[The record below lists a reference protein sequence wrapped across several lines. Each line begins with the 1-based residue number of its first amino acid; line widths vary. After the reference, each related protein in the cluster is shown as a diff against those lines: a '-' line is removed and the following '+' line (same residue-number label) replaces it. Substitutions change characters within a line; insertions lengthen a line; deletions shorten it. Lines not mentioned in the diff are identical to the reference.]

1 MCTRNPGSASGWGR
15 GPNLEPWSFFLLPLA
30 SSTWP
35 SFLQSLL
42 PPEVIPPA
50 LSPQRTLASSRVCKW
65 EQKGSRHAPRRG
77 SALGPRTRPQ
87 SPGWGQSCWPFQ
99 TVCEITSCGHRPPNY
114 PGLALMVKPTTTTTT
129 EFLKG
134 PRKATEGSFI
144 TGPHTWAQVILNE

>member
-15 GPNLEPWSFFLLPLA
+15 GPNLEPWSFFLPAALA

-65 EQKGSRHAPRRG
+65 EQKGTGMHLAVCLGLGHAPRVLAGARAAG
-77 SALGPRTRPQ
+77 LSRQ
-87 SPGWGQSCWPFQ
+87 
-99 TVCEITSCGHRPPNY
+99 CEITSCGHVTLPSTLDWR
-114 PGLALMVKPTTTTTT
+114 
-129 EFLKG
+129 
-134 PRKATEGSFI
+134 
-144 TGPHTWAQVILNE
+144 

>member
-65 EQKGSRHAPRRG
+65 EQKGTQACTSQGLCSWPQDTPPE
-77 SALGPRTRPQ
+77 SWLGP
-87 SPGWGQSCWPFQ
+87 
-99 TVCEITSCGHRPPNY
+99 EL
-114 PGLALMVKPTTTTTT
+114 LAFPDSV
-129 EFLKG
+129 
-134 PRKATEGSFI
+134 
-144 TGPHTWAQVILNE
+144 